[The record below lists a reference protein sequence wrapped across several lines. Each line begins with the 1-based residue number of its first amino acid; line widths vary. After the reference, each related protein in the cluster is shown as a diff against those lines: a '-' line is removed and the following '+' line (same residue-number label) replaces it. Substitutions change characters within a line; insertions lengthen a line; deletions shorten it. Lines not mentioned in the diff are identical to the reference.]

1 MPFSSLAVPLKRV
14 CRFTMGTLQS
24 ALGSGRGLHQQRAL
38 SSLTIQRMTPENLH
52 VPFGCI
58 FGPNC
63 LTLASAG

>member
-1 MPFSSLAVPLKRV
+1 
-14 CRFTMGTLQS
+14 MGTLQS